1 MSIIVQNIT
10 KQYDKQLALN
20 NVSLTIGKGEIVGL
34 LGPNG
39 AGKSTLMK
47 IITCFIPPT
56 KGTVNVEGYDIWEQS
71 MEVRKRVGYL
81 PEHNP
86 LYLDMYVKEYLGF
99 VAGIH
104 HITGQEASKRIDEMI
119 EMTGLGVEMHKKI
132 GALSKGYRQRVG
144 LAQAMIH
151 NPSVLILDEPTS
163 GLDPNQLI
171 DIRRLIKDLGN
182 EKTVLLSTHI
192 MQEVE
197 ALCDKV
203 IIINKGVVV
212 ANDNIENLTKDS
224 DNVLV
229 VEFDGNVTI
238 EMLRNIV
245 GLKQACFKPT
255 MFLNIS
261 IVTLP
266 SNSTTKT
273 LSESLVKFSIL
284 SFATTTPLLIIIT
297 LSQSAS
303 TSCMMCVDNKTVFSL
318 PKSLINRLMSINWL
332 GSSPDVGSSKIKT
345 EGL

>member
-1 MSIIVQNIT
+1 MSIIVQNVT
-10 KQYDKQLALN
+10 KQYDTQLALN
-20 NVSLTIGKGEIVGL
+20 NVSLEIGKSEIVGL

-56 KGTVNVEGYDIWEQS
+56 EGTVSVEGYDIWEHS
-71 MEVRKRVGYL
+71 MEVRKHVGYL

-104 HITGQEASKRIDEMI
+104 SLKGEEASKRINEMI

-171 DIRRLIKDLGN
+171 DIRGLIKDLGK

-197 ALCDKV
+197 ALCDRV
-203 IIINKGVVV
+203 VIINKGVVV
-212 ANDNIENLTKDS
+212 ANDNIENLTKES

-229 VEFDGNVTI
+229 VEFDGKVTM

-245 GLKQACFKPT
+245 GLKQAKSIEDNHWILESKADLDIRQDLMRWAINNNVIIKSMQREESSIEECFQR
-255 MFLNIS
+255 L
-261 IVTLP
+261 
-266 SNSTTKT
+266 TK
-273 LSESLVKFSIL
+273 
-284 SFATTTPLLIIIT
+284 
-297 LSQSAS
+297 
-303 TSCMMCVDNKTVFSL
+303 
-318 PKSLINRLMSINWL
+318 
-332 GSSPDVGSSKIKT
+332 
-345 EGL
+345 

>member
-1 MSIIVQNIT
+1 MSIIVQNVT
-10 KQYDKQLALN
+10 KQYDTQLALN
-20 NVSLTIGKGEIVGL
+20 DVSLEIGGGEIVGL

-56 KGTVNVEGYDIWEQS
+56 EGSVSVEGFDILEQS

-104 HITGQEASKRIDEMI
+104 HLKGEIANKRIDEMI

-171 DIRRLIKDLGN
+171 DIRGLIRDLGK

-203 IIINKGVVV
+203 VIINKGVVV
-212 ANDNIENLTKDS
+212 ANDNIENLTKES

-229 VEFDGNVTI
+229 VEFDSKVTMD
-238 EMLRNIV
+238 MLRNIV
-245 GLKQACFKPT
+245 GLKQAKSIEDNHWILESKADLDIRQDLMRWAVNNNVIIKSMQREETSIEECFQR
-255 MFLNIS
+255 L
-261 IVTLP
+261 
-266 SNSTTKT
+266 TK
-273 LSESLVKFSIL
+273 
-284 SFATTTPLLIIIT
+284 
-297 LSQSAS
+297 
-303 TSCMMCVDNKTVFSL
+303 
-318 PKSLINRLMSINWL
+318 
-332 GSSPDVGSSKIKT
+332 
-345 EGL
+345 